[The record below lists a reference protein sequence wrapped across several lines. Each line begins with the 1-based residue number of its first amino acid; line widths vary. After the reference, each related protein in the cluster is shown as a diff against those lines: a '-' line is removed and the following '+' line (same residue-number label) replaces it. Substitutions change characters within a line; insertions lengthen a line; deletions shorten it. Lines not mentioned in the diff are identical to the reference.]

1 MLRRKHKKMRNK
13 RGGRTFMDAFTEG
26 SRTIKKTALLTKGKA
41 ERVGEGTKSGFNA
54 FNAGRTAAINRNI
67 TGGEDNFFDPFS
79 TTGSNWLKKNKV
91 EKQFGAYTSDDN
103 NHEIYTRP
111 TNPILQSKKPENK
124 EKFEAIKTVTFGG
137 RRKTRKKRAGSYYPE
152 EEKRLEEII
161 KKIPFHLLEKARS
174 IIDKKKKAKFL
185 GVKVKDL
192 KGIGKMI
199 KRKSDEKTALKAHRQ
214 MMKLSNKLT
223 KSLESSHE
231 IITPLYEMREQPLV
245 PPLPAGGRR
254 TRKRK
259 KSRKTRK
266 TRKKRA
272 GRKSKK
278 NKTKRRRR

>member
-26 SRTIKKTALLTKGKA
+26 AGTIKKSTLLVKEKA

-91 EKQFGAYTSDDN
+91 EKQFGAYTSDGN

-137 RRKTRKKRAGSYYPE
+137 RRKTRKRKKRAGSYYPE

-174 IIDKKKKAKFL
+174 IKDKKKKAKFL

-231 IITPLYEMREQPLV
+231 IITPSYEMREQPLV

-266 TRKKRA
+266 KRA

>member
-1 MLRRKHKKMRNK
+1 
-13 RGGRTFMDAFTEG
+13 MDAFTEG
-26 SRTIKKTALLTKGKA
+26 AGTIKKSTLLVKEKA
-41 ERVGEGTKSGFNA
+41 EKVGEGTKSGFNA
-54 FNAGRTAAINRNI
+54 FNAGRTAAISRKI

-91 EKQFGAYTSDDN
+91 EKQFGAYTSDGN

-111 TNPILQSKKPENK
+111 TNTILQSKKTEKP

-137 RRKTRKKRAGSYYPE
+137 RRKTRKRKKRAGSYYPE

-174 IIDKKKKAKFL
+174 IKDKKKKAKFL

-192 KGIGKMI
+192 EGIGKMI
-199 KRKSDEKTALKAHRQ
+199 KRKSVEKTALKEHRK
-214 MMKLSNKLT
+214 MMKLSNKPT
-223 KSLESSHE
+223 KSKLLESSHE

-259 KSRKTRK
+259 KRKKRKK

>member
-1 MLRRKHKKMRNK
+1 
-13 RGGRTFMDAFTEG
+13 MDAFTEG
-26 SRTIKKTALLTKGKA
+26 SRTIKKTALLTKEKA

-54 FNAGRTAAINRNI
+54 FNAGRAAAINRNI

-91 EKQFGAYTSDDN
+91 EKQFGAYTSDGN

-111 TNPILQSKKPENK
+111 TNTTLPSISKKPENP

-174 IIDKKKKAKFL
+174 IKDKKKKKKNPKAKFL

-223 KSLESSHE
+223 KSKLLESSHE
-231 IITPLYEMREQPLV
+231 IITPSYEMREQPLV

-254 TRKRK
+254 KTRRKKKRK
-259 KSRKTRK
+259 SRK